1 MMANHSKIV
10 SDIACFTAH
19 FTRIVGAM
27 NFLPLCQRPITFS
40 LGMGKASTDLA
51 KGNHCH
57 SSGLNHCN
65 GRSIPLGNDMIITY
79 FWTIFLVFIKPPQ
92 RGCCGLFDAFHDQC
106 CTSVGILAIV
116 TKIKAGG
123 TRKFA
128 QRMGVEKL
136 LPKTIDGFF
145 HTLYVWRK
153 PTSRIGKCITT
164 DQHAIA
170 IVFTPKFATT
180 LRALIGM
187 KTAFLQAFGP
197 VGHKCTLGR
206 ACYRVF

>member
-10 SDIACFTAH
+10 SDLAWFTVH
-19 FTRIVGAM
+19 FTSIVGAM
-27 NFLPLCQRPITFS
+27 HFLPLCQRTIAFS
-40 LGMGKASTDLA
+40 LGVGKASTDLP

-57 SSGLNHCN
+57 SSGLNHCH

-79 FWTIFLVFIKPPQ
+79 FWTIFLVGVKPPQ

-116 TKIKAGG
+116 TKIKAVG
-123 TRKFA
+123 TREFA
-128 QRMGVEKL
+128 QRMSVEKL
-136 LPKTIDGFF
+136 FPKMMDRLF
-145 HTLYVWRK
+145 HTLNSWRK
-153 PTSRIGKCITT
+153 PTSSIGKCVTT

-170 IVFTPKFATT
+170 IVFTPKFTTT

-187 KTAFLQAFGP
+187 KTASL
-197 VGHKCTLGR
+197 
-206 ACYRVF
+206 

>member
-10 SDIACFTAH
+10 SDLAWFTVH
-19 FTRIVGAM
+19 FTSIVSAM
-27 NFLPLCQRPITFS
+27 HFLPLCQRTIAFS
-40 LGMGKASTDLA
+40 LGVGKASTDLP

-57 SSGLNHCN
+57 SSGLNHCH
-65 GRSIPLGNDMIITY
+65 GRSIPLGNDMIITD
-79 FWTIFLVFIKPPQ
+79 FWTIFLVGVKPPQ

-116 TKIKAGG
+116 TKIKAVG
-123 TRKFA
+123 TREFA
-128 QRMGVEKL
+128 QRMSVEKL
-136 LPKTIDGFF
+136 FPKMMDRLF
-145 HTLYVWRK
+145 HTLNPWRK
-153 PTSRIGKCITT
+153 PTSSIGKCVTT

-187 KTAFLQAFGP
+187 KTAFL
-197 VGHKCTLGR
+197 
-206 ACYRVF
+206 